1 MKPIELLV
9 SAVATFALATFATWW
24 TTDTYWRGEL
34 ARTELTYANERR
46 TNAEVA
52 ARKLAASHERARQ
65 IEATATAE
73 YQRLSK
79 AFLQERQDDRQKLEK
94 LGADLRADVR
104 RLSIPVAT
112 DDRGHSGLSDATGPA
127 DRGDDAAR
135 ARLSGSA
142 ADFLVGLAGDA
153 DDITRQLRLCQSVV
167 AADRAAVNPSPL
179 NPHAP

>member
-34 ARTELTYANERR
+34 ARAELTYANERR

-52 ARKLAASHERARQ
+52 TRKLAESHERARQ
-65 IEATATAE
+65 IESTAAAE

-94 LGADLRADVR
+94 LRADLRADVR
-104 RLSIPVAT
+104 RLSIPLAS
-112 DDRGHSGLSDATGPA
+112 DDRGHDSLSDVAGPA
-127 DRGDDAAR
+127 GRSDDAPR

-142 ADFLVGLAGDA
+142 ADFLVGLADNA
-153 DDITRQLRLCQSVV
+153 DDIAKQLQLCQSVIT
-167 AADRAAVNPSPL
+167 ADRAAVNPSPL